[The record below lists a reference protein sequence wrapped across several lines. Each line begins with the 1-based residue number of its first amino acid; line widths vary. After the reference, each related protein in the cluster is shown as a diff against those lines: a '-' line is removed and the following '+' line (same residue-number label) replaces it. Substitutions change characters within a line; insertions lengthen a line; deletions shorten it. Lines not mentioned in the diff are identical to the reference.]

1 MNDFDLQRNTR
12 LRMRPWLAA
21 ASWAMVFGC
30 LSSSLFCGTLQA
42 QTAEKPKTGSAP
54 EPQIQ
59 TRVLE
64 DAGSRIEE
72 RPQTCRFAPGPPRGM
87 RKLGSGPAF
96 SHELQ
101 LRGHTQRIVVTPKTG
116 ALKQP
121 YEIITGD
128 GSRDLSP
135 GVNTSR
141 GAAGQRVWRV
151 LDF

>member
-1 MNDFDLQRNTR
+1 MNKSHLHRYTHHHR
-12 LRMRPWLAA
+12 LPVWRAWAGWAFALLGLAA
-21 ASWAMVFGC
+21 EETHRVN
-30 LSSSLFCGTLQA
+30 
-42 QTAEKPKTGSAP
+42 AP
-54 EPQIQ
+54 EPQAQ

-64 DAGSRIEE
+64 DAGTRIEE
-72 RPQTCRFAPGPPRGM
+72 V
-87 RKLGSGPAF
+87 
-96 SHELQ
+96 H

-116 ALKQP
+116 ALQQP

-151 LDF
+151 LNF

>member
-1 MNDFDLQRNTR
+1 MNHFRLYNNTYPM
-12 LRMRPWLAA
+12 LRMAWV
-21 ASWAMVFGC
+21 WVFGG
-30 LSSSLFCGTLQA
+30 LVAGLLASPLNAGAQA
-42 QTAEKPKTGSAP
+42 QGQRQTSQP
-54 EPQIQ
+54 EPQVKA
-59 TRVLE
+59 RVLE

-72 RPQTCRFAPGPPRGM
+72 LR
-87 RKLGSGPAF
+87 
-96 SHELQ
+96 

-116 ALKQP
+116 ALQQP